1 MMHCSEERALMIR
14 RLFLAH
20 PRQAGESYFQHQR
33 VALSFALPLFG
44 AGLAALLHA
53 VIPGL
58 CETTAGD
65 AIRRLH
71 ARLEKR

>member
-1 MMHCSEERALMIR
+1 MFR
-14 RLFLAH
+14 RLFLSH
-20 PRQAGESYFQHQR
+20 PASTGENYFQHQR
-33 VALSFALPLFG
+33 VALSFALPLLG
-44 AGLAALLHA
+44 AALAALVHA

-71 ARLEKR
+71 QRLEKR

>member
-1 MMHCSEERALMIR
+1 MFR
-14 RLFLAH
+14 RLFLSH

-33 VALSFALPLFG
+33 TALSFALPLMG
-44 AGLAALLHA
+44 AGLAAMVHA
-53 VIPGL
+53 IVPGL

-71 ARLEKR
+71 ARLEQRPR

>member
-1 MMHCSEERALMIR
+1 MIR

-33 VALSFALPLFG
+33 IALSFALPLFG
-44 AGLAALLHA
+44 AGLAAMLHA